1 MLNCLK
7 DTTSRDW
14 EGVREEILALF
25 HNSYPDAEHHHCLVY
40 PLLDEVIAHLK
51 AKEAVGQIKTCEM
64 FGSQDWGP
72 KPGSL
77 MKTMF

>member
-1 MLNCLK
+1 MLTCLK

-25 HNSYPDAEHHHCLVY
+25 KYRYVGAEHHHSLVY

-51 AKEAVGQIKTCEM
+51 AKEQVERIKTCEM
-64 FGSQDWGP
+64 FSSQDWGP
-72 KPGSL
+72 KPGSP
-77 MKTMF
+77 MKTLF